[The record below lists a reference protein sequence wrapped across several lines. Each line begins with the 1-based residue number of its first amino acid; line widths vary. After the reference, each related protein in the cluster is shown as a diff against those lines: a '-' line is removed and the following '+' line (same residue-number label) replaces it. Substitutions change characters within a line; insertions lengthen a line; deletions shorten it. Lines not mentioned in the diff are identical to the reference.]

1 MENYASI
8 SPHVLIFPLPA
19 QGHIKPMLNLAEL
32 FCRADI
38 RVTFLIT
45 TQIHQRLIQYTDTD
59 ARFGR
64 YTGFR
69 FRVMPDEPPAQQ
81 FYNQDHLKEW
91 LDDMVQGLA
100 VNAKP
105 VLEEMLCGYADTS
118 VESSSSSGV
127 MCLVADGWLSFAYD
141 VANEAGVPVISFRC
155 PSACCVWG
163 YFCTPRLVEAG
174 EVPFQDEDLDKLV
187 ENVPG
192 MGTFLRY
199 RDLPSFCRTKDKHA
213 CLGIEQAFASEIE
226 RTKNAYGLILNTF
239 EDLEGP
245 ILSLLRS
252 QCKRVYS
259 IGPLHALLQNRL
271 TQETTTLNNR
281 SSSLWEA
288 DQSCLSW
295 LDKKPVKSVVY
306 VGFGSLTVLERD
318 QITEIWE
325 GLVQSKKYFLW
336 VIRPDLITSNDDG
349 YQTSEAILQG
359 TKDRGCIVSWA
370 PQEAVLAHRAIGGFL
385 THSGWNSTIESI
397 TAGVPM
403 ICWPYF
409 ADQQINSRY
418 VGEVWRIG
426 LDMKDMCDRNV
437 VTEMVNDLLDGKKD
451 EVERSMGR
459 MSDAAKRSVTEGGS
473 SCRNLDSLIEDIK
486 MMSLNG
492 EH

>member
-1 MENYASI
+1 MKNS
-8 SPHVLIFPLPA
+8 SPTHVVIIPHPI
-19 QGHIKPMLNLAEL
+19 QGHVTPMLHLAEL
-32 FCRADI
+32 LSLSNFN
-38 RVTFLIT
+38 IT
-45 TQIHQRLIQYTDTD
+45 LLTSTDIHQRLKKSSNID
-59 ARFGR
+59 ARFAR
-64 YTGFR
+64 FPGFR
-69 FRVMPDEPPAQQ
+69 FEAVPDGLPEDYPRAGKDGAWAVLQGFALNAEPLLRQISI
-81 FYNQDHLKEW
+81 
-91 LDDMVQGLA
+91 G
-100 VNAKP
+100 
-105 VLEEMLCGYADTS
+105 TS
-118 VESSSSSGV
+118 VTCFIV
-127 MCLVADGWLSFAYD
+127 DNWLHFAYD
-141 VANEAGVPVISFRC
+141 FAKEVDIPLIAFRC
-155 PSACCVWG
+155 YSASSHCLFSFV
-163 YFCTPRLVEAG
+163 PRLVDEHI
-174 EVPFQDEDLDKLV
+174 PFKDEDLDKLV